1 MEIVRKIND
10 ELAIAGQIS
19 IEQLQQIAEEG
30 YRSVLNLRSPDEK
43 NLLDGEREKTQFLG
57 LYYVNLPTKSE
68 EINYQFALRLF
79 AKISELPKPTLI
91 HCDNCMRSAAI
102 VLMYIAT
109 RQGIAF
115 DKVFLQAT
123 NLGLI

>member
-1 MEIVRKIND
+1 MQTLRKIND

-19 IEQLQQIAEEG
+19 IEELQEIAEEG
-30 YRSVLNLRSPDEK
+30 YKSVLNLRSPDEK
-43 NLLDGEREKTQFLG
+43 NLLDCEREKTECLG
-57 LYYVNLPTKSE
+57 LCYVNLPTKSE

-79 AKISELPKPTLI
+79 AKISELPKPTVI

-115 DKVFLQAT
+115 DKAFLQAT
-123 NLGLI
+123 SLGLI